1 MAPWAL
7 EISSHTMSVV
17 HWILENGLLIQDIPI
32 SESKCSYSEFKN
44 IFAWKF
50 LGNWMY
56 DVFFSIDIIRKIY
69 ISHKN

>member
-7 EISSHTMSVV
+7 EIASHTMSVV

-32 SESKCSYSEFKN
+32 SGSKCSYLEVKN

-56 DVFFSIDIIRKIY
+56 DVIFSIDIIRKKY